1 MRDEKNVHPSD
12 QELLMRADGELSRR
26 RAAQIDVH
34 FAACW
39 NCRARKAELEA
50 GIADF
55 VRVRREKLEPLVPPA
70 SVARARLV
78 RQVAEMSKSSSA
90 GAGARLR
97 FPFGFGD
104 WRFVAIGAVAM
115 LVLVVA
121 VAGLAKRN
129 LSAVSS
135 SYGRQ
140 LPDRRLTPGATRAVA
155 MTEICAVSREDVV
168 GEVPDAVRHQV
179 FQEYGIA
186 NAKAEKYE
194 VDYLIAPGLGGAD
207 DIRNL
212 WPEPRFDAKW
222 NSYVKDQ
229 LEEYLHESVCAGKV
243 NLQTA
248 QADESHDWIS
258 AYQKYF
264 HTQEPL
270 ATYSTA
276 GSERGVVGV
285 DVRHVLLPGIS
296 SIVPGRKG

>member
-1 MRDEKNVHPSD
+1 MPDENIHPSD

-26 RAAQIDVH
+26 RAAQIDAH

-39 NCRARKAELEA
+39 NCRARKADLESK
-50 GIADF
+50 IAYF
-55 VRVRREKLEPLVPPA
+55 VRTRRENLDHLVPPG

-78 RQVAEMSKSSSA
+78 RQVAEMSKSSTSDA
-90 GAGARLR
+90 GLR
-97 FPFGFGD
+97 FPFRFGD
-104 WRFVAIGAVAM
+104 WRFMTIGAVAM
-115 LVLVVA
+115 LVLAVA

-129 LSAVSS
+129 LNAVSS
-135 SYGRQ
+135 GYSSE
-140 LPDRRLTPGATRAVA
+140 LPNRRLTPGATRPVA
-155 MTEICAVSREDVV
+155 IAEICTVSHEDVV
-168 GEVPDAVRHQV
+168 GDVPEPVRHEV

-186 NAKAEKYE
+186 NTKAEKYE
-194 VDYLIAPGLGGAD
+194 VDYLIAPGLGGAE

-248 QADESHDWIS
+248 QADESRDWIS

-270 ATYSTA
+270 ATYSKA
-276 GSERGVVGV
+276 GWEHGVAGI
-285 DVRHVLLPGIS
+285 DVRRLVPLGIS
-296 SIVPGRKG
+296 SLVPGRKG

>member
-1 MRDEKNVHPSD
+1 MTGQNIHPSD
-12 QELLMRADGELSRR
+12 QELLMRADGELTRR
-26 RAAQIDVH
+26 RATQIDAH

-39 NCRARKAELEA
+39 SCRARKAELEA
-50 GIADF
+50 KIADF
-55 VRVRREKLEPLVPPA
+55 VRVRRESVDPLIPPSA
-70 SVARARLV
+70 VARARLV
-78 RQVAEMSKSSSA
+78 RQVAEMSRNSSET
-90 GAGARLR
+90 ARLR
-97 FPFGFGD
+97 FPFRFGD
-104 WRFVAIGAVAM
+104 WRFVAVGALAM

-121 VAGLAKRN
+121 ISGLAKRN
-129 LSAVSS
+129 LNAVSS
-135 SYGRQ
+135 TYGSE
-140 LPDRRLTPGATRAVA
+140 LPNRRLTPGATRSVA
-155 MTEICAVSREDVV
+155 MTEICAVSHEDVV
-168 GEVPDAVRHQV
+168 GDVPDAVRHQV

-194 VDYLIAPGLGGAD
+194 VDYLIAPGLGGAE

-248 QADESHDWIS
+248 QADESRDWIS

-270 ATYSTA
+270 ATYSKA
-276 GSERGVVGV
+276 GGERGGIGIEI
-285 DVRHVLLPGIS
+285 RRLLPLGIS
-296 SIVPGRKG
+296 SILPARKG